1 MTSTL
6 NERPRPK
13 PRRVAART
21 YTTTEVLAMTG
32 ITFRVLDYWLRSK
45 VIVLSQENRPGS
57 GIPRVYTT
65 AEVEAIGRLVQRY
78 RAANTELETIRS
90 GKAWL
95 DEVVGAA

>member
-6 NERPRPK
+6 NERPRPR
-13 PRRVAART
+13 PRRVAQRT
-21 YTTTEVLAMTG
+21 YTTTEVLALTG

-45 VIVLSQENRPGS
+45 VIVLAQNNRPGS
-57 GIPRVYTT
+57 GIPRVYT
-65 AEVEAIGRLVQRY
+65 AEEVEAIGRLVQRY
-78 RAANTELETIRS
+78 RAANTELELIRS